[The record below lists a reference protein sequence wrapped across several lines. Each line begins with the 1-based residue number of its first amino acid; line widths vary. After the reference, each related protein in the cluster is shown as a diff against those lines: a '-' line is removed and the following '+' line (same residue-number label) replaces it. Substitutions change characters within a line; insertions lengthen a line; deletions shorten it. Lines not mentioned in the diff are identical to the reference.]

1 MRFIRIFRAGI
12 MSSDNEKEKLVESAV
27 ELFGLIEDSSIFR
40 KYAEYS
46 AKVKND
52 MDAQRLLAELV
63 EMGKVIEESL
73 EKGDDAFRKKAEY
86 DLLNKKFESND
97 IVKNYL
103 KSQKEY
109 LGLMNSVRS
118 VISDKLKIC

>member
-1 MRFIRIFRAGI
+1 

>member
-1 MRFIRIFRAGI
+1 
-12 MSSDNEKEKLVESAV
+12 MSSDNEKQKLVDSAV
-27 ELFGLIEDSSIFR
+27 ELFGMIEDSTVFR
-40 KYAEYS
+40 QYAEYS

-97 IVKNYL
+97 TVKNYL
-103 KSQKEY
+103 KYQKMY
-109 LGLMNSVRS
+109 LTLMSSVRS
-118 VISDKLKIC
+118 VISDKLKIY